1 MQMYG
6 DVKGFPEHNSA
17 LFGLVIYDHCKY
29 NIPCEIQLIDTQ
41 ISSPWDWEYLPL
53 YISPL

>member
-1 MQMYG
+1 MYG
-6 DVKGFPEHNSA
+6 DVKGFPENNSA